1 MWPFLESDIDLRDLI
16 PLRNRV
22 NKRWGNVLGG
32 NARNDLVDFEVD
44 SFLVIHNF
52 LLPSSYYLIPFP
64 VRWYLFNSKNKILF
78 KIRKLIIF
86 VFFSSQENLKK
97 FFSVMHLKKGKKCG
111 SQNKKIILFVL
122 KWTELF
128 KNPIK
133 SKRLNPL
140 KLLLL
145 EINVWIWKISIKH
158 FLVLVPNIENINE
171 DSKLL

>member
-1 MWPFLESDIDLRDLI
+1 MWPFLESDIDLQGLI

-52 LLPSSYYLIPFP
+52 LLPLSYYLISFP

-97 FFSVMHLKKGKKCG
+97 FFFSNAFKKGEKMW
-111 SQNKKIILFVL
+111 F
-122 KWTELF
+122 TE
-128 KNPIK
+128 
-133 SKRLNPL
+133 
-140 KLLLL
+140 
-145 EINVWIWKISIKH
+145 
-158 FLVLVPNIENINE
+158 
-171 DSKLL
+171 